1 MNLLLLGGTIFLG
14 RHIVEASLQRGHQVT
29 LFNRGQHNPDLF
41 PQVEKLRGDRT
52 IESDLQALSSRQW
65 DAVIDTCGY
74 IPRIVRLSAQAL
86 AGAVRHYTF
95 ISSISA
101 YAEPP
106 TPGMDEN
113 APLARLADESVE
125 EITGETYGG
134 LKVLCEQAA
143 AAVLPGRALLIRPG
157 LIVGPHDPSDRFTY
171 WPARVQRGGAILAP
185 GRPDAPV
192 QIIDARDLAEWII
205 DLVECR
211 QTGIYNATGPAY
223 PLTMGEVLETCRQVS
238 GQVESAGRTLFAGRT
253 LSPGRTESAFSW
265 VSDEFL
271 LAQGVIPFTELPL
284 WLPPEAVAMSQ
295 VSIARALSAGLTFRP
310 LAATIADTLAWD
322 AARPADAPRKNGLA
336 PEREAALLE
345 LWQKEPHET

>member
-14 RHIVEASLQRGHQVT
+14 RHLVEAALARGHQVT

-41 PQVEKLRGDRT
+41 PQLEKLRGDRT
-52 IESDLQALSSRQW
+52 NESDLQTLSSRHW

-74 IPRIVRLSAQAL
+74 LPRIVRLSAQAL
-86 AGAVRHYTF
+86 ASAVEHYTF

-143 AAVLPGRALLIRPG
+143 AAVLPGRLLTIRPG

-192 QIIDARDLAEWII
+192 QVIDARDLAEWII

-223 PLTMGEVLETCRQVS
+223 PLTMGEVLETCRQV
-238 GQVESAGRTLFAGRT
+238 AGTPAD
-253 LSPGRTESAFSW
+253 FSW
-265 VSDEFL
+265 ASDEFL

-284 WLPPEAVAMSQ
+284 WLPPEAAAMSQ
-295 VSIARALSAGLTFRP
+295 VSIATALSAGLSFRP

-322 AARPADAPRKNGLA
+322 ATRPVDAPRKNGLA
-336 PEREAALLE
+336 PQREAALLE